1 MENGTLQ
8 TCSESS
14 VPAGT
19 CVCDGQRADK
29 APACSAFLS
38 ACLAAEVEGETQ
50 VTTRERVSLTVPLS
64 TAYVS
69 ADHVHPPTPPWS
81 DPVNSKKDSIL

>member
-14 VPAGT
+14 LPAGT
-19 CVCDGQRADK
+19 RVRDGQRVDK
-29 APACSAFLS
+29 APACSAFPS
-38 ACLAAEVEGETQ
+38 ARLAAEVEGETQ
-50 VTTRERVSLTVPLS
+50 VTARERVSLTVPHS

-69 ADHVHPPTPPWS
+69 GDHVHPPTPPWPE
-81 DPVNSKKDSIL
+81 PVNSKKDATL